1 MTHFGRQPACVWP
14 DQKLGEV
21 LKIFLKNRSHM
32 AIVRDVNN
40 IGPVSFKP
48 HYIYMYCTL
57 YMY

>member
-1 MTHFGRQPACVWP
+1 MWP

-40 IGPVSFKP
+40 TGAVSSSSSSISSSSSSSISSSGSSSG
-48 HYIYMYCTL
+48 YSI
-57 YMY
+57 